1 MKWVEKQIIDLCESV
16 CSGGTPSSMNS
27 SYYNGDIP
35 WLNTKEVNFNRI
47 FKTESYITDEGL
59 QHSSAKWVKPN
70 TVIVAMYGATAG
82 RSAISKI
89 PLTTNQACCNLTIDV
104 EKADYNFVYYALCY
118 NYKRLQSIANGG
130 AQQNLN
136 ADRIKRL
143 KILCPDLSIQKRISS
158 ILSHYDDLI
167 EINKRRIALLEESAR
182 ELYKEWFV
190 RMRFP
195 GWRKEKTTAGIPS
208 EWEIKN
214 ISQICDISAGK
225 DRPEQVSLA
234 KSKEF
239 PYPIYS
245 NGVDNNGL
253 YGFASS
259 PRVVNNCITIS
270 ARGTIGFVVLHLFP
284 FVPIVRLLVLVPQKE
299 NLLYYL
305 YLWAKC
311 RPIEGNGTSQQQL
324 TVPMIGKEK
333 IIIPTEE
340 ILDQFNTYINELVG
354 MKDNL
359 IHANELLSLQRDRL
373 LPRLMS
379 GQLEV

>member
-1 MKWVEKQIIDLCESV
+1 MKLGDVAYYVTKRVSADKVTKDTYISTENMRPNKDGFMPSDELPPYPSYTSYDEHDILISNIRPYFKKILYAKANGG
-16 CSGGTPSSMNS
+16 CSNDVLVLRAKDPDNYSSS
-27 SYYNGDIP
+27 F
-35 WLNTKEVNFNRI
+35 L
-47 FKTESYITDEGL
+47 
-59 QHSSAKWVKPN
+59 
-70 TVIVAMYGATAG
+70 
-82 RSAISKI
+82 
-89 PLTTNQACCNLTIDV
+89 
-104 EKADYNFVYYALCY
+104 YYALSQDYFFNFMMAGAKGTKMPRGNKKSILDFELPEY
-118 NYKRLQSIANGG
+118 NLAKQERIAT
-130 AQQNLN
+130 
-136 ADRIKRL
+136 
-143 KILCPDLSIQKRISS
+143 

-225 DRPEQVSLA
+225 DRPEQVSPA

-259 PRVVNNCITIS
+259 PRVANNCITIS

-311 RPIEGNGTSQQQL
+311 IPIEGNGTSQQQL

-354 MKDNL
+354 IKDNL

>member
-1 MKWVEKQIIDLCESV
+1 MKWITEEFNDFIKLNRGFDLPNDKIKEGPYPVVASTDIKAHHYTFKV
-16 CSGGTPSSMNS
+16 KAPGVVTGRSGSLGTVQYVKKDFWP
-27 SYYNGDIP
+27 
-35 WLNTKEVNFNRI
+35 LNTSLYVKD
-47 FKTESYITDEGL
+47 FKGND
-59 QHSSAKWVKPN
+59 SS
-70 TVIVAMYGATAG
+70 
-82 RSAISKI
+82 
-89 PLTTNQACCNLTIDV
+89 
-104 EKADYNFVYYALCY
+104 FVYYYLKTMHLELY
-118 NYKRLQSIANGG
+118 NSGVGVPTLN
-130 AQQNLN
+130 QNHLH
-136 ADRIKRL
+136 RIKVVV
-143 KILCPDLSIQKRISS
+143 PESTADQKRIAT

-225 DRPEQVSLA
+225 DRPEQVSPA

-259 PRVVNNCITIS
+259 PRVANNCITIS

-311 RPIEGNGTSQQQL
+311 IPIEGNGTSQQQL

-354 MKDNL
+354 IKDNL